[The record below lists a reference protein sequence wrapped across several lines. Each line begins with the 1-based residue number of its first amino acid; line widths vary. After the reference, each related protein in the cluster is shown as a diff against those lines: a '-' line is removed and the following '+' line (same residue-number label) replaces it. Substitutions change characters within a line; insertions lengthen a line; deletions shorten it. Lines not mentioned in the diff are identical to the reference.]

1 MLNKCLSNKIISIKH
16 PYNILIISK
25 VNRFISLIFDLGKE
39 EVMGSNPIN
48 SSKVAV
54 NKLAA
59 FLFYYTIIQIVT
71 LNKSLSYRT
80 L

>member
-16 PYNILIISK
+16 PYNNLIISK

-48 SSKVAV
+48 SSEVQSVK
-54 NKLAA
+54 
-59 FLFYYTIIQIVT
+59 
-71 LNKSLSYRT
+71 
-80 L
+80 